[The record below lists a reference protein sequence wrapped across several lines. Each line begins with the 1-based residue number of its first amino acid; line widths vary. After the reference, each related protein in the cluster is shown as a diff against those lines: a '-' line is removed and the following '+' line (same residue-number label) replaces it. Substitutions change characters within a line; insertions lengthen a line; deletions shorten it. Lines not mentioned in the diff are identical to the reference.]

1 MKFSLFLV
9 FSCLALFSMA
19 QQQENT
25 PKKNTVS
32 VDPANKIKKEQIS
45 NSKKIEKRVIRP
57 ATTPVQKKEEEIS
70 PKNQ

>member
-9 FSCLALFSMA
+9 FSCLALFSMS

-25 PKKNTVS
+25 TQKNTLS
-32 VDPANKIKKEQIS
+32 VDPSNKVKKEQIS

-57 ATTPVQKKEEEIS
+57 VAPPVEKKEEEFS
-70 PKNQ
+70 PINQ